1 MFRRSVPRVLFTIS
15 FDGSRYAGWQRQ
27 SGVETVQEHMER
39 ALGAVYGQRVPVEG
53 SGRTDAG
60 VHAIAMAAHADLPRE
75 LATGSVVMAL
85 NANLPDDIAVRSVRG
100 VPDDFHARFHARG
113 KCYVYRIAVSRTRP
127 AIARDYYHWVRR
139 PLDLGRMREGAAH
152 LVGRHDFASFATNP
166 GYERRRGTVRTIHHL
181 HLVQRPW
188 GLDLAVQGDGFLYN
202 MVRAIAGTL
211 VDVGGGRL
219 APLDVKRILE
229 ARDRS
234 EAGPTAPAAGLYL
247 LRVLYDPC
255 IVPAD
260 VASRAGRMF
269 RGTSGTAQSESNEP
283 T

>member
-1 MFRRSVPRVLFTIS
+1 VRYLLTLS

-27 SGVETVQEHMER
+27 SGVETVQEHLER
-39 ALGAVYGQRVPVEG
+39 AFLAVYGEPVAVEG

-60 VHAIAMAAHADLPRE
+60 VHALAMAAHADVPRE
-75 LATGSVVMAL
+75 LTTGSVVMAL
-85 NANLPDDIAVRSVRG
+85 NANLPDDIAVRSVRV

-113 KCYVYRIAVSRTRP
+113 KRYVYRIAVSRTRP
-127 AIARDYYHWVRR
+127 AVGRNYYHWVRR
-139 PLDLGRMREGAAH
+139 PLDLARMRMAASH

-166 GYERRRGTVRTIHHL
+166 GYERKRGTVRTVQHL

-211 VDVGGGRL
+211 VDVGSGRL
-219 APLDVKRILE
+219 TPEDVRAILA
-229 ARDRS
+229 ARNRS
-234 EAGPTAPAAGLYL
+234 AAGPTAPAAGLYL
-247 LRVLYDPC
+247 LRVLYDRSV
-255 IVPAD
+255 VPAD
-260 VASRAGRMF
+260 VAPRA
-269 RGTSGTAQSESNEP
+269 AQLFKELPAAAPADPTEP